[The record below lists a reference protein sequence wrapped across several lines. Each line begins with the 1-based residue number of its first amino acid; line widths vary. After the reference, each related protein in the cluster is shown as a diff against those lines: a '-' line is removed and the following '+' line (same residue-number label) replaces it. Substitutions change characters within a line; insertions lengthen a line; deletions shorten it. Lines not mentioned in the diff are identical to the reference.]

1 MTKLNPMR
9 TLCQIPL
16 QKLLPLLLGV
26 LASVA
31 VFFLWQQLTINE
43 ELHIN
48 QLIQQEA
55 DAIQLQL
62 NQELT
67 TRIQG
72 LQRIANRWQA
82 SGGTARELWEA
93 DTTAYINNFSG
104 YQAIEWVD
112 SNFKVRWVIPVVG
125 NEAVQNQDLSQER
138 RHLITLRLARDLN
151 QVILTANISLAQ
163 GGQGFITTIPI
174 FVGDRFDGFIVG
186 VFRFQSLFDSVLRV
200 SSGYKVAIYE
210 RDKLIY
216 RQPGLTTE
224 SGYRKTVFIR
234 AYGADWRVEVF
245 PTPEFISKTKSF
257 LSSIVVLGCFIL
269 IWLLILVV
277 HLAQVRHHQVKQQK
291 KVNRQLKWEIYQR
304 QQAELEMARLA
315 AIVESSEDAIFSKN
329 LEDII
334 TSWNAGAEKIFGY
347 TAQEMIGKSGKELIS
362 ADYKP
367 EEENILKRI
376 IQGERIEHYD
386 TKRRKKDGTIIDV
399 SLSVSPIKDENGN
412 IIGASKIARN
422 IAERKKSE
430 VALQESEVRYRQLIN
445 NLSAGFVIHAADTSI
460 LLCNSKASEL
470 LGLSMEQMIGKTAID
485 QAWYFIREDGSRMP
499 TEEYPIH
506 RVLSTQTPLKN
517 YLLGINKGSPPLT
530 WVLVNAYPEFE
541 ANGEL
546 KQVVISFIDITK
558 RKQAEEEIQHTR
570 NFLQALLD
578 HLPLA
583 VFVKDVHPE
592 KFGVIQFWNKTSEEL
607 FGISAEQALGKTDYD
622 FFPLEQAN
630 FFNKKDRE
638 AVEKRTIKDI
648 PEEVIDSYS
657 RGRRWLHTVKIP
669 VYNEQHQPDYLLCF
683 SEDITDR
690 KKAEAER
697 REMAEV
703 MENALSGISKLD
715 DQGRYLFVNKNYA
728 NIAGYE
734 PEEMIGMPWPKTVH
748 PDELEKLIV
757 AYQQMLKEGR
767 VEVETTGIR
776 QDGSIFYKQLVMI
789 SSYNEQQQ
797 FVGHYCFMKDI
808 TDRKQAEINFEQ
820 ELLRTQTL
828 FNTSMDGIVVM
839 NNQGNVVQ
847 SSASFARMI
856 GYTLEETQ
864 TLNVADWDAQW
875 TKEEL
880 KLMLNREEIIPLF
893 ETRHRRKN
901 GSEYDV
907 EISWNRVE
915 LDGEVMNFC
924 ICRDISERKQT
935 EEALR
940 DQKEMFQT
948 IVNHIPVMITLFNPQ
963 GKIQFINPE
972 VERVLGYPL
981 ESWQQKDIL
990 AKCYPDPVYC
1000 QSVLEFMLAAT
1011 GQWRDMTTLTATG
1024 QQINTSWANVRL
1036 STGYSLG
1043 IGQDIT
1049 DRKKAEINLQISQ
1062 ARFAGILDIA
1072 SDAIISI
1079 NSQQQITLFNKG
1091 AEQIFG
1097 YTTEEVLGKPLN
1109 LLMPERFANLHH
1121 QHVSQYSQTESHGRQ
1136 MAERGAIFG
1145 RRKDGSEFPAEASI
1159 SKLNLNGEEIFTTFL
1174 RDISARQLIEN
1185 ALRESEARF
1194 QTFMNNSPAAA
1205 WITDANGVIVYVSQ
1219 TYLRTFDLPTDN
1231 LIGKSIFEL
1240 YPTSIAQQFLDN
1252 IQTVAQTF
1260 QVLKAVE
1267 IAPRL
1272 DKSLGNFLVYKFT
1285 IPDLSGEVLIGGV
1298 AIDITQQH
1306 QAEIGLKLSEER
1318 LQLALE
1324 ASGDGL
1330 WDWDISTG
1338 KVYLN
1343 SYYQEMLGYH
1353 PGELIMNTMVW
1364 ENMIHPDDKSKVF
1377 ERLNAHL
1384 QDPSVNYNFD
1394 YRVRCKSGEWK
1405 WVANYGK
1412 VVLRAPQGKP
1422 LRMIGTH
1429 KDISDRKQTE
1439 IALRQAMEA
1448 AEAANLAKSIFLAN
1462 MSHELRTPLNVI
1474 LGFTQVMARDPSL
1487 TSTQQEDLQTI
1498 QRSGDHLLSLINDVL
1513 DLSKIEAGHCTLE
1526 ETGFDLIALLHSL
1539 RNMLA
1544 ERASSKGLDLCFE
1557 IAPEVP
1563 QFIVA
1568 DAQKLRQILINLLSN
1583 AIKFTKKGNITLR
1596 VQTQE
1601 FQQSNT
1607 LMFEVEDTGVGIAP
1621 EELNTIFDAF
1631 VQAQAGKRSV
1641 SGTGL
1646 GLTIS
1651 RKLLELMGG
1660 EITVKSKIEQG
1671 STFSFSLPVRL
1682 TDGVDLTPE
1691 QSDRLVIGLVP
1702 GQPHHRIL
1710 VVDDRSENRLLM
1722 VRLLSKLG
1730 LEVREASNGQEA
1742 VQLWKEWLPDL
1753 TWMDI
1758 RMPVL
1763 DGYEATKQI
1772 RAMEQGKTSIIIAL
1786 TAQASQSDRTL
1797 ALAAGCNDYISK
1809 PFREQT
1815 LFLKMAEY
1823 LGLEFLYQEQETA
1836 LLAEGK
1842 AFSNNSAL
1850 NRQPETRSPKSDFY
1864 PQLLA
1869 SLPQAWLMK
1878 LEDAAICGNDMAIAE
1893 LVDELSPEFAQLG
1906 TRLTELANQYQ
1917 FEQIVNLIQSRE

>member
-16 QKLLPLLLGV
+16 KKLLPLLLGV
-26 LASVA
+26 LASVV
-31 VFFLWQQLTINE
+31 VFFLWQKLTIKE

-48 QLIQQEA
+48 QLIQQKA
-55 DAIQLQL
+55 DAIHLQL

-72 LQRIANRWQA
+72 LQRITNRWQA
-82 SGGTARELWEA
+82 SGGTPQELWEA
-93 DTTAYINNFSG
+93 DVTAYIDNFSG

-112 SNFKVRWVIPVVG
+112 SNFIVRWVIPVEG

-138 RHLITLRLARDLN
+138 RRQITLRLARDLK
-151 QVILTANISLAQ
+151 QVILTPNISLAQ
-163 GGQGFITTIPI
+163 GGQGFLATVPI
-174 FVGDRFDGFIVG
+174 FVGDEFDGFIVG
-186 VFRFQSLFDSVLRV
+186 VFRFKTLFDSVLRV
-200 SSGYKVAIYE
+200 PSGYKVAIYE
-210 RDKLIY
+210 RGELIY
-216 RQPGLTTE
+216 RQPGLPTE
-224 SGYRKTVFIR
+224 SSYRKTVFVR

-257 LSSIVVLGCFIL
+257 LPSLVVLGCFIL
-269 IWLLILVV
+269 IWLFVLVV
-277 HLAQVRHHQVKQQK
+277 HLAQVRDHQVKQQK

-315 AIVESSEDAIFSKN
+315 AIVESSEDAILSKN

-347 TAQEMIGKSGKELIS
+347 TAQEMIGKSGTSLIS

-367 EEENILKRI
+367 EEQNILKRI

-386 TKRRKKDGTIIDV
+386 TKRRRKDGTIIDV

-412 IIGASKIARN
+412 IIGASKIAQN
-422 IAERKKSE
+422 ITERKKSE
-430 VALQESEVRYRQLIN
+430 VALQESEARYRQLIN

-622 FFPLEQAN
+622 FLPLEQAN

-808 TDRKQAEINFEQ
+808 TDRKQAEINLEQ
-820 ELLRTQTL
+820 ELLRTTTL
-828 FNTSMDGIVVM
+828 FNTSIDGIVVM
-839 NNQGNVVQ
+839 NYQGNVVQ

-893 ETRHRRKN
+893 ETRYRRKN

-907 EISWNRVE
+907 EISCNRVE

-924 ICRDISERKQT
+924 ICRDIS
-935 EEALR
+935 
-940 DQKEMFQT
+940 
-948 IVNHIPVMITLFNPQ
+948 
-963 GKIQFINPE
+963 
-972 VERVLGYPL
+972 
-981 ESWQQKDIL
+981 
-990 AKCYPDPVYC
+990 
-1000 QSVLEFMLAAT
+1000 
-1011 GQWRDMTTLTATG
+1011 
-1024 QQINTSWANVRL
+1024 
-1036 STGYSLG
+1036 
-1043 IGQDIT
+1043 
-1049 DRKKAEINLQISQ
+1049 
-1062 ARFAGILDIA
+1062 
-1072 SDAIISI
+1072 
-1079 NSQQQITLFNKG
+1079 
-1091 AEQIFG
+1091 
-1097 YTTEEVLGKPLN
+1097 
-1109 LLMPERFANLHH
+1109 
-1121 QHVSQYSQTESHGRQ
+1121 
-1136 MAERGAIFG
+1136 
-1145 RRKDGSEFPAEASI
+1145 
-1159 SKLNLNGEEIFTTFL
+1159 
-1174 RDISARQLIEN
+1174 
-1185 ALRESEARF
+1185 
-1194 QTFMNNSPAAA
+1194 
-1205 WITDANGVIVYVSQ
+1205 
-1219 TYLRTFDLPTDN
+1219 
-1231 LIGKSIFEL
+1231 
-1240 YPTSIAQQFLDN
+1240 
-1252 IQTVAQTF
+1252 
-1260 QVLKAVE
+1260 
-1267 IAPRL
+1267 
-1272 DKSLGNFLVYKFT
+1272 
-1285 IPDLSGEVLIGGV
+1285 
-1298 AIDITQQH
+1298 
-1306 QAEIGLKLSEER
+1306 
-1318 LQLALE
+1318 
-1324 ASGDGL
+1324 
-1330 WDWDISTG
+1330 
-1338 KVYLN
+1338 
-1343 SYYQEMLGYH
+1343 
-1353 PGELIMNTMVW
+1353 
-1364 ENMIHPDDKSKVF
+1364 
-1377 ERLNAHL
+1377 
-1384 QDPSVNYNFD
+1384 
-1394 YRVRCKSGEWK
+1394 
-1405 WVANYGK
+1405 
-1412 VVLRAPQGKP
+1412 
-1422 LRMIGTH
+1422 
-1429 KDISDRKQTE
+1429 DRKQTE
-1439 IALRQAMEA
+1439 LALRQAMEA

-1526 ETGFDLIALLHSL
+1526 ETCFDLIALLHSL

-1601 FQQSNT
+1601 FQQPNT
-1607 LMFEVEDTGVGIAP
+1607 LIFEVEDTGVGIAP

-1682 TDGVDLTPE
+1682 TNGVDLTPE
-1691 QSDRLVIGLVP
+1691 QSDRLVIGLAP

-1742 VQLWKEWLPDL
+1742 VQLWREWLPDL

-1823 LGLEFLYQEQETA
+1823 LGLEFLYQKQETV

-1850 NRQPETRSPKSDFY
+1850 NRQPETRSPKSDFD

>member
-1 MTKLNPMR
+1 MR

-16 QKLLPLLLGV
+16 KKLLPLLLGV

-43 ELHIN
+43 ELQID
-48 QLIQQEA
+48 QLIQQKA
-55 DAIQLQL
+55 DAIHLQL

-67 TRIQG
+67 SRIQG
-72 LQRIANRWQA
+72 VQRIANRWQA
-82 SGGTARELWEA
+82 SGGTPQELWEA
-93 DTTAYINNFSG
+93 DVTAYINNFSG

-112 SNFKVRWVIPVVG
+112 SNLKVRWVIPVVG

-138 RHLITLRLARDLN
+138 RRQITLRLARDLN
-151 QVILTANISLAQ
+151 QVILTPNISLAQ
-163 GGQGFITTIPI
+163 GGQGFLATVPI
-174 FVGDRFDGFIVG
+174 FVGDEFDGFIVG
-186 VFRFQSLFDSVLRV
+186 VFRFQTLFDSVLRV
-200 SSGYKVAIYE
+200 PSGYKVAIYE
-210 RDKLIY
+210 RGELIY
-216 RQPGLTTE
+216 RQPGLPTE
-224 SGYRKTVFIR
+224 SSYRKTVFVR

-257 LSSIVVLGCFIL
+257 LPSLVVLGCFIL
-269 IWLLILVV
+269 IWLFVLVV
-277 HLAQVRHHQVKQQK
+277 HLAQVRDHQVKQQK

-347 TAQEMIGKSGKELIS
+347 TAQEMIGKSGTSLIS

-367 EEENILKRI
+367 EEQNILKRI

-386 TKRRKKDGTIIDV
+386 TKRRIKDGTIIDV

-412 IIGASKIARN
+412 IIGASKIAQN
-422 IAERKKSE
+422 ITERKKSE
-430 VALQESEVRYRQLIN
+430 VALKESEARYRQLIN
-445 NLSAGFVIHAADTSI
+445 NLSAGFIIHAPDTRI
-460 LLCNSKASEL
+460 LLCNLTACEL
-470 LGLSMEQMIGKTAID
+470 LGLSMEQMIGKTAIAP
-485 QAWYFIREDGSRMP
+485 AWHFIREDGTRMLP
-499 TEEYPIH
+499 EEFPVN

-517 YLLGINKGSPPLT
+517 YVLGINKGSPPLT

-541 ANGEL
+541 SDGEL
-546 KQVVISFIDITK
+546 KQVVITFINITK
-558 RKQAEEEIQHTR
+558 RKQAEEEVQHTR

-578 HLPLA
+578 HLPVA

-669 VYNEQHQPDYLLCF
+669 VYNEQDKPDYLLCF

-757 AYQQMLKEGR
+757 AYQQTLKEGR
-767 VEVETTGIR
+767 VELETTGIR
-776 QDGSIFYKQLVMI
+776 KDGSIFYKQLVMI
-789 SSYNEQQQ
+789 ASYDEQQQ

-808 TDRKQAEINFEQ
+808 TDRKQVEIHLAQ

-828 FNTSMDGIVVM
+828 FNTSIDGIVVM
-839 NNQGNVVQ
+839 NCQGNVVQ
-847 SSASFARMI
+847 PSASFARMI

-880 KLMLNREEIIPLF
+880 KLMLGREEIIPLF

-940 DQKEMFQT
+940 YQKEMLEA
-948 IVNHIPVMITLFNPQ
+948 IVNNIPVMITLFNPQ

-981 ESWQQKDIL
+981 ESWQQENIL

-1011 GQWRDMTTLTATG
+1011 GEWRDMITLTATG

-1145 RRKDGSEFPAEASI
+1145 RRKDGSEFPVEASI
-1159 SKLNLNGEEIFTTFL
+1159 SKLNLQDEVIFTTFL

-1185 ALRESEARF
+1185 ALRDSEARF
-1194 QTFMNNSPAAA
+1194 QTFMNHSPAAA
-1205 WITDANGVIVYVSQ
+1205 WISDANGVLVYVSQ
-1219 TYLRTFDLPTDN
+1219 TYLRTFDLPTDD
-1231 LIGKSIFEL
+1231 LIGKSLFEL
-1240 YPTSIAQQFLDN
+1240 YPPSIAQQFLDN

-1260 QVLKAVE
+1260 QVVKAVE
-1267 IAPRL
+1267 IAPRP
-1272 DKSLGNFLVYKFT
+1272 DKSLGHFLVYKFP
-1285 IPDLSGEVLIGGV
+1285 IPDLSGEILIGGV

-1306 QAEIGLKLSEER
+1306 QAEMALQLSEER

-1353 PGELIMNTMVW
+1353 PGELIMNTIVW
-1364 ENMIHPDDKSKVF
+1364 EKMIHPDDKSKVF
-1377 ERLNAHL
+1377 ERLNAHC

-1412 VVLRAPQGKP
+1412 VVLRDLQGKP

-1439 IALRQAMEA
+1439 LALRQAMEA

-1601 FQQSNT
+1601 FQQPNT

-1691 QSDRLVIGLVP
+1691 QSDRLVIGLAP
-1702 GQPHHRIL
+1702 GQPHRRIL

-1722 VRLLSKLG
+1722 VRLLSNLG

-1742 VQLWKEWLPDL
+1742 VQLWREWLPDL

-1758 RMPVL
+1758 RMPIL
-1763 DGYEATKQI
+1763 NGYEATKQI

-1823 LGLEFLYQEQETA
+1823 LGLEYIYQEQETVFPA
-1836 LLAEGK
+1836 FGK
-1842 AFSNNSAL
+1842 AFSNDDSAL
-1850 NRQPETRSPKSDFY
+1850 NRQPQTRSPKSDFD